1 MSIVTTTANSV
12 LNYLFGNTAYTSP
25 TPLYVGLSTSTI
37 SDTGANITEP
47 TGGAYARVSIANNKT
62 TFSVASGGSLSNAIT
77 ITFVESSASWGIIT
91 DVFFGLGATVGVADA
106 LYFQALPTPKTVQT
120 ATTIS
125 FATNA
130 IVISMTN

>member
-25 TPLYVGLSTSTI
+25 TPLYVGLSTSNI
-37 SDTGANITEP
+37 FNTGTNIAEP
-47 TGGAYARVSIANNKT
+47 IGGAYARVSIVNNKT
-62 TFSVASGGSLSNAIT
+62 TFTGANAGSLSNNIT
-77 ITFVESSASWGIIT
+77 ITFPESTLEWGVIT
-91 DVFFGLGATVGVADA
+91 DVFFGLGATVGVLDA
-106 LYFQALPTPKTVQT
+106 LYFQALPSPKTVQT

-125 FATNA
+125 FAVGA